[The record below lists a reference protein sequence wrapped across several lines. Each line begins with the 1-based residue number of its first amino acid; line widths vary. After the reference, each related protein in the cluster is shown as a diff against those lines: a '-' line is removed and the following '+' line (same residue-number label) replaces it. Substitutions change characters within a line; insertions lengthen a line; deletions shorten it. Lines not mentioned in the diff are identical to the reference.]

1 MRALVRDETRLPRA
15 KPKASR
21 DALAATRFSFL
32 FEAQGKSAL
41 ESSSPISLLNF
52 HIDFLVDA
60 DTCECLLSSLSC
72 FPHRVLP
79 VSTIHSATRQL
90 RCHKTY
96 TALSNLVIKVLWIV
110 TGP

>member
-1 MRALVRDETRLPRA
+1 MRDETRLPRA

-60 DTCECLLSSLSC
+60 DTCECPVEQFELLFAPCTPSLDHPQCYTPAAVSQNLHSSFKS
-72 FPHRVLP
+72 
-79 VSTIHSATRQL
+79 
-90 RCHKTY
+90 
-96 TALSNLVIKVLWIV
+96 
-110 TGP
+110 GD